1 MQLKQKNLN
10 KLKNQYEESKNR
22 FYKEVTDKDIYP
34 QEFTEDID

>member
-1 MQLKQKNLN
+1 MQLKEKNLS

-22 FYKEVTDKDIYP
+22 FYKEVADKNIYP